1 MRDLTLTEIERL
13 RAEDADAAV
22 PLEMDEES
30 FRGFYDRTAR
40 TLRAYL
46 ARVTGDAALADDLLQ
61 EAYYRFLRARGDYE
75 GEAHRRNALFRIATN
90 LIYDSRRRA
99 RVAPF
104 LDTSQQ
110 EIADRHDEAAA
121 TERATDLRRA
131 MARLKPRERAL
142 LVARL
147 RPGVVAQGNRR
158 VARAA
163 CRQRQAAAVS
173 RAAPAGRAADRHARR
188 RTGKDPI
195 VKLQCPFE
203 QELLD
208 AVAARRWPDRAEP
221 ALRAHVASCSLCSD
235 VAEIAGAFFED
246 RDCARAEAVVPPRAP
261 SGGERRFAPAKKP
274 PGWRSARCWS
284 SRSSPRSAPPSAPS
298 PSPRRLAGHPRRA
311 GGDCRHRVADTAE
324 QRQLLVAPRRGVLHD
339 TATDCCRN
347 VGGCSAGRGLSGAR

>member
-61 EAYYRFLRARGDYE
+61 EAYYRFLRARGEYE

-104 LDTSQQ
+104 LDAAPQ
-110 EIADRHDEAAA
+110 EIADRRDEAVA

-142 LVARL
+142 LWLAY
-147 RPGVVAQGNRR
+147 AQGSSHREI
-158 VARAA
+158 AESLGLRAGSVKLLLF
-163 CRQRQAAAVS
+163 R
-173 RAAPAGRAADRHARR
+173 ARR
-188 RTGKDPI
+188 R
-195 VKLQCPFE
+195 LAA
-203 QELLD
+203 LLTSTR
-208 AVAARRWPDRAEP
+208 AAAEE
-221 ALRAHVASCSLCSD
+221 RT
-235 VAEIAGAFFED
+235 
-246 RDCARAEAVVPPRAP
+246 P
-261 SGGERRFAPAKKP
+261 S
-274 PGWRSARCWS
+274 
-284 SRSSPRSAPPSAPS
+284 
-298 PSPRRLAGHPRRA
+298 
-311 GGDCRHRVADTAE
+311 
-324 QRQLLVAPRRGVLHD
+324 
-339 TATDCCRN
+339 
-347 VGGCSAGRGLSGAR
+347 